1 VFESG
6 DFFAHF
12 SVLPDPRV
20 DRTRKHN
27 LIDILF
33 IAICTVICG
42 GEGFNDMEE
51 FGIAKEDWLKR
62 FLELPNGIPSHD
74 TFRAVISRIDP
85 QDFAECFTNWTAAIH
100 EMTEG
105 EVIALDGKTLRHSFD
120 KATGQNAL
128 HIVSAWATGSG
139 VALGQIR
146 VDEKSNEIT
155 AIPKL
160 LELLEIKGCI
170 VTIDAMGCQKDI
182 AEMIIGKGGDY
193 VLCLKGNQSGLHDD
207 VKWFFEEIERS
218 GFGDLEHRYFE
229 SVEKDHGRIEIR
241 KCWMVEA
248 DAIAWLGE
256 QGHAW
261 KGLKSLA
268 AIKSERRTG
277 GKIATETRY
286 FISSLTGSAEQL
298 ASAARGHW
306 GIENS
311 LHYVLDVTMNEDK
324 NRIRKDNAPENLAIL
339 RKIAINSIKR
349 ETSSA
354 KSSVRVRIKKAGW
367 DNSYLEKILVG

>member
-1 VFESG
+1 
-6 DFFAHF
+6 
-12 SVLPDPRV
+12 
-20 DRTRKHN
+20 
-27 LIDILF
+27 
-33 IAICTVICG
+33 
-42 GEGFNDMEE
+42 MEW
-51 FGIAKEDWLKR
+51 FGRAKEKWLRK
-62 FLELPNGIPSHD
+62 FLELPFGIPSHD

-85 QDFAECFTNWTAAIH
+85 HKFSECFISWAAAIH
-100 EMTEG
+100 EITNG
-105 EVIALDGKTLRHSFD
+105 EVIALDGKTLRRSFD

-139 VALGQIR
+139 MTLGQVR
-146 VDEKSNEIT
+146 VDKKSNEIT

-170 VTIDAMGCQKDI
+170 VTIDAIGCQKDI
-182 AEMIIGKGGDY
+182 AEKIIDKGGDY
-193 VLCLKGNQSGLHDD
+193 VLCLKGNQSGLHED

-248 DAIAWLGE
+248 DAITWLGE

-268 AIKSERRTG
+268 AIKAERRID

-298 ASAARGHW
+298 AMAARGHW

-324 NRIRKDNAPENLAIL
+324 NRIRKDHAPENLAIL

-349 ETSSA
+349 ESSSP
-354 KSSVRVRIKKAGW
+354 KSSVRSRIKKAGW
-367 DNSYLEKILVG
+367 DDSYLEKILVS